1 MPVFK
6 ALERAFAFALARY
19 RAVPIVSPSA
29 PRKTPFADVRD
40 DEMRTCW
47 RRTSRR
53 GSRTTSETA
62 SRLVSRGAAP
72 GLAFL
77 PPFPPLHTPRPWP
90 LQSPHM
96 YALDSRRHSTASSPR
111 RGDFVFARFFQAQD
125 GSTRYETTDFV
136 PTGATPAIHSKN
148 PPLQPPSPF
157 RLLCFGC

>member
-1 MPVFK
+1 MEADNRHLRCAAPSPFTK
-6 ALERAFAFALARY
+6 ALARAFAFALARS

-53 GSRTTSETA
+53 GSRTTSQTA

-77 PPFPPLHTPRPWP
+77 PPFPPLRPP
-90 LQSPHM
+90 QPCC
-96 YALDSRRHSTASSPR
+96 P
-111 RGDFVFARFFQAQD
+111 
-125 GSTRYETTDFV
+125 
-136 PTGATPAIHSKN
+136 PAFT
-148 PPLQPPSPF
+148 SPF
-157 RLLCFGC
+157 RAGTLQLAHRGEETLSLRNFFGPKMGDRAVNRLSLSPRALLPAI